1 MYRQAQ
7 SRFQSVDFS
16 FLFDFCQGL
25 KNFWNS
31 EFVQSNFSSSKILNP
46 YFCTCR
52 IQMVKLYIQLYQNS
66 AGRPNIATDFQ
77 QIYDLLLEW
86 KKQNDFQ
93 GVFKRHDE
101 HKMVFANMKLEIDT
115 LDYIFQAAKG

>member
-1 MYRQAQ
+1 
-7 SRFQSVDFS
+7 
-16 FLFDFCQGL
+16 
-25 KNFWNS
+25 
-31 EFVQSNFSSSKILNP
+31 
-46 YFCTCR
+46 
-52 IQMVKLYIQLYQNS
+52 MVKLYIQLYQNS

-115 LDYIFQAAKG
+115 LDYIFQAAKGYDLYEQNFIL